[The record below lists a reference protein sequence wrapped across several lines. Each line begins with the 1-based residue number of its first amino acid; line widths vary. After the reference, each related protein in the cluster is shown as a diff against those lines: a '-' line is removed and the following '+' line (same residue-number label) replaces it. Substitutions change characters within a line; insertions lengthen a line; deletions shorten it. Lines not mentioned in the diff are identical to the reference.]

1 MRDTM
6 MLMQE
11 LSDLI
16 LSLGLP
22 GIVTVVFIE
31 SGFPFGFFL
40 PGDTVLFAAGLFA
53 AKGHFSLALAMTTIF
68 IANFAGVTIGY
79 WTGRG
84 LGKRFIKQE
93 NRLLFRHE
101 YVEKAEQFY
110 AKHGGKAIILG
121 RFIPAVRS
129 FVPIIAGV
137 ANMKYRE
144 LMIYNAI
151 GAALWAISVPLIG
164 YLAGGWLESH
174 GINIDTLILPIIII
188 IIVLSLAGPIVHSL
202 SDKQT
207 RRALVKKLRR

>member
-1 MRDTM
+1 
-6 MLMQE
+6 MQQ

-16 LSLGLP
+16 LSLGLT

-40 PGDTVLFAAGLFA
+40 PGDTILFAAGLFA
-53 AKGHFSLALAMTTIF
+53 AKGEFPLSLAILMIF

-79 WTGRG
+79 WSGRG
-84 LGKRFIKQE
+84 LGKRYVNKE
-93 NRLLFRHE
+93 SKLLFRHE
-101 YVEKAEQFY
+101 YVEKAEAFY

-137 ANMKYRE
+137 ANMNYRE

-151 GAALWAISVPLIG
+151 GAIIWATSVPLVG
-164 YLAGGWLESH
+164 YFAGNWLEAH
-174 GINIDTLILPIIII
+174 GISIELLVVPIFLVV
-188 IIVLSLAGPIVHSL
+188 IVLSFAGPLIHAL
-202 SDKQT
+202 SDRKT
-207 RRALVKKLRR
+207 RAKIAQKFKR